1 MKIKNLE
8 TKTDI
13 FLAPMAG
20 YTDVAFR
27 EQCKKYGAGLTTTEM
42 VSAKGLLYDS
52 EKTKRLLFTSPLED
66 IKSVQIFGHEPDV
79 IAKACSN
86 ELLKDFDIIDIN
98 MGCPATKIVKN
109 GDGSKLM
116 TNFALAE
123 QIVKSAVMATDKP
136 ITVKMRLGYD
146 KNVAVEFAKMLEKA
160 GASAIAVHGRLATQG
175 YAGDVDYK
183 SIAEVKK
190 TVSIPVIANG
200 NIVDEK
206 SYQEVLKITNAD
218 AVMIGRAA
226 VGDPYIFARLL
237 KTPVK
242 IDRLKTIKEQF
253 DLLLKYYTE
262 HFVVTTMRKQLVK
275 YLKDENVPAST
286 RLELLRLENA
296 NDVLAKLEE
305 ILK

>member
-1 MKIKNLE
+1 MKIKNLK

-42 VSAKGLLYDS
+42 VSANGLLYDS
-52 EKTKRLLFTSPLED
+52 EKTKRLLITSQFED

-79 IAKACSN
+79 IAKVCSN

-190 TVSIPVIANG
+190 AVSIPVVANG

-237 KTPVK
+237 KMPVK
-242 IDRLKTIKEQF
+242 VDRLKTIKEQF

-275 YLKDENVPAST
+275 YLKDENVPAGT

-296 NDVLAKLEE
+296 KDVLAKLEE
-305 ILK
+305 IFK